1 MMQSGSKGMR
11 IAVRIA
17 ITQIT
22 VGVAAA
28 LMSFGLAGPQAAKAA
43 LYGACIAVLPGFYF
57 ALRVFSARPG
67 TAPQKMLRA
76 LYTGEVGK
84 FVLTAALF
92 MLAVLWFKAQM
103 LPVILTYVVCLAV
116 NWLTLARQV

>member
-1 MMQSGSKGMR
+1 MNQSGSKGMR

-17 ITQIT
+17 VTQMAI
-22 VGVAAA
+22 GVAAA
-28 LMSFGLAGPQAAKAA
+28 LISFGLAGPQAAKAA
-43 LYGACIAVLPGFYF
+43 MVGACIAVLPGFYF

-67 TAPQKMLRA
+67 TAPQTMVKA

-84 FVLTAALF
+84 LVLTAALF
-92 MLAVLWFKAQM
+92 MLAVLWFKTQM
-103 LPVILTYVVCLAV
+103 LPVILTYVACLAV